1 MNANGIEPKNLPG
14 TKQATDA
21 LKDVYQVVKFD

>member
-21 LKDVYQVVKFD
+21 LKDVY